1 MTAAAPP
8 LPSEAASQLAENGRV
23 LATLDDWRAIMFV
36 LVGVIVILIVLL
48 VWMMIINT
56 RRDARIASS
65 NEKVAGALTDLT
77 VEIRSM
83 RGFARQRLS
92 HGKST

>member
-1 MTAAAPP
+1 MNLPAPTP
-8 LPSEAASQLAENGRV
+8 GQAASQLAENGRV

-36 LVGVIVILIVLL
+36 LVGVIVALIILI

-56 RRDARIASS
+56 RRDARIAAS
-65 NEKVAGALTDLT
+65 NDKVASALIDLT
-77 VEIRSM
+77 VEIRGM
-83 RGFARQRLS
+83 RGFAKQRLE